1 MDGKIIAREPNGDV
15 IDMQVP
21 GWKGWLKDVEK
32 GGAQREMENFEVLSL
47 SPFSASLCLSF
58 VSLLVVWLPIFFR
71 LHLSLCLP
79 LSLSPFLPPS
89 ISLYLVLSIA
99 LFLSLAR
106 SSLCLFVYRL
116 AVSVSTVFLSFPL
129 SHLLSVSHSR
139 PPSALPHPPT
149 PPSPLLTLSR
159 ALSLF
164 APVLYPLSEF
174 DVIVGGDGWHDHR
187 AGAKRRR
194 Y

>member
-58 VSLLVVWLPIFFR
+58 VSLLVVWLPVLFR
-71 LHLSLCLP
+71 LHLSLCFP
-79 LSLSPFLPPS
+79 LSLSPFLPLS
-89 ISLYLVLSIA
+89 SFLYLVLSIA

-106 SSLCLFVYRL
+106 SSLCLSVYRL
-116 AVSVSTVFLSFPL
+116 AVSLSLCVLSFSL
-129 SHLLSVSHSR
+129 SLTFCLSLTL
-139 PPSALPHPPT
+139 ALPPPVPT
-149 PPSPLLTLSR
+149 RPLPPLP
-159 ALSLF
+159 
-164 APVLYPLSEF
+164 YPLSLSRSLSSRLF
-174 DVIVGGDGWHDHR
+174 SLLSLSSMLL
-187 AGAKRRR
+187 
-194 Y
+194 